1 MVRLPTNARLGLVL
15 DGGYMKLDVKRFV
28 ETDQLDPAR
37 SLQIQESHALPP
49 PYLAFPDQD
58 LTALLSGILGASV
71 VVRDDLLMSP
81 RMELKLFTIE
91 NGSFFVGHR
100 LDGLVLTEDGRPIH
114 QTAAFRQFKEIGQ
127 VPEMVLDLPAPYQL
141 DEVFLGFDGA
151 WRNYFHWMCFGLT
164 KSFLG
169 RRHLDP
175 SVVIAVPDY
184 REALHDG
191 AISYSEATWEQ
202 SLEFSGLAERVTPL
216 PKGIYKARKVH
227 FLWTTP
233 GEPTDIMYLEAFKH
247 VFDTM
252 IQHAIPTS
260 REYENIYLARAKTVS
275 KRMDGDAASIVARG
289 LERRG
294 FKTLGFEG
302 ADLQQQISIFANAKR
317 VVSPHGAGLTNTLF
331 HPGGLRVLELNKT
344 LDGSNAFRPWFYVT
358 SAIRNHRYVTLD
370 SAMPDL
376 SEAHVDSAVSAL
388 DD

>member
-1 MVRLPTNARLGLVL
+1 
-15 DGGYMKLDVKRFV
+15 MKLSVKQFV
-28 ETDQLDPAR
+28 ETDQLDPA
-37 SLQIQESHALPP
+37 QILHIQGSHVLPS
-49 PYLAFPDQD
+49 PYMAFPDQD

-71 VVRDDLLMSP
+71 VMRDDVLMAP
-81 RMELKLFTIE
+81 GMELKLFTIE
-91 NGSFFVGHR
+91 NGTFFVGYQ
-100 LDGLVLTEDGRPIH
+100 LDGVVLTEDQRPIH
-114 QTAAFRQFKEIGQ
+114 QTAAFRGIKETG
-127 VPEMVLDLPAPYQL
+127 VTPELVLDLPAPYQL

-164 KSFLG
+164 KSFLAN
-169 RRHLDP
+169 RHLDP

-184 REALHDG
+184 REALRDG
-191 AISYSEATWEQ
+191 AISYNQTTWEQ
-202 SLEFSGLAERVTPL
+202 SLEFSGLSERVTLL
-216 PKGIYKARKVH
+216 PKGVYKARKVH
-227 FLWTTP
+227 FFWTTP
-233 GEPTDIMYLEAFKH
+233 GAPTDIMYLEAFKH
-247 VFDTM
+247 VFDAM

-260 REYENIYLARAKTVS
+260 KEYENIYLARAKTVS
-275 KRMDGDAASIVARG
+275 NRMGGDAAGIVARG

-294 FKTLGFEG
+294 FRTVGFEG

-331 HPGGLRVLELNKT
+331 HPGGLRVLELNKA